1 MTPDAGP
8 DRSVDTVCDRAAA
21 TGMMPPLDLVT
32 YGTAGTARVVSAAS
46 KPSRYRRTFGCT

>member
-21 TGMMPPLDLVT
+21 TGMIPPLDLVT
-32 YGTAGTARVVSAAS
+32 YATAGTRARGSAAS